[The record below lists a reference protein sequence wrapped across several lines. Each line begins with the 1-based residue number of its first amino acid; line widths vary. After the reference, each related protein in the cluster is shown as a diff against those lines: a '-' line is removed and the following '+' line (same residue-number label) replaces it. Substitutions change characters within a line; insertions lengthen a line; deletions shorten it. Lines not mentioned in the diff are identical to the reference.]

1 MKVSIKINDL
11 LQQNEAVILPF
22 LMLIGQGHAILDCT
36 NVESLELEQLDL
48 LFSHTPAHWDLAE
61 FWPIIDVDTLSN
73 GFATQLE
80 QWIHQRQGRS
90 SEQPTA
96 FVMPPSE
103 IETEGSSDLD
113 FAVSDE
119 NRFNP
124 SLDIFN
130 LRDSILNDYR
140 DYINSF
146 LSIKDPKV
154 YDFVQQE
161 LDKGELWPDPL
172 VQLNPSYAPGASL
185 EHLIQEQ
192 ILHPD
197 CLHYFRN
204 QQTGAAFQLRY
215 HQEEAFRLAAQ
226 NLPYVL
232 TTGTGS
238 GKSLTYVAPI
248 FSDLLQHPEIKG
260 VRAILV
266 YPMNALIN
274 SQTGELKKFLD
285 NVPGSPIR
293 VGQYTGQEKTDD
305 RNKIQDNPPHILLTN
320 YVMLELML
328 SRNNEGKLVS
338 SPDLKF
344 LVLDELHTY
353 RGRQGADVS
362 LLVRKLRQRCGQ
374 NLLCIGTSAT
384 MSTEGDRLQRKA
396 TVANVASKLFGTEI
410 KPDQVI
416 DETLVRSIDR
426 PEPSPAELSA
436 ALDQD
441 LPPEA
446 EQTLDRF
453 REHPLAAWIEMNLG
467 LQDEDGHLIRR
478 TPLSLNE
485 GSAQLAQVSDRP
497 VEHCRQR
504 LQDLLLWGSKTKGL
518 AFRLHQFI
526 SQGGSVYATWEPKDK
541 RYLTLEGQY
550 STSDRKRLYP
560 LVFCRECGQDYYLV
574 SYDTS
579 RNTLQPL
586 LPTDLS
592 KPDDD
597 DTEDSTSGYLAI
609 NESGLWSQDDDD
621 RLPDTWF
628 NPPTQKRGRTIKK
641 GYENRVPRSLR
652 ALTNGTVT
660 ESVLEGTAGWFVPKP
675 FRVCLNCGTLHDS
688 RKKEFSKLS
697 RLSSEGRSTATTLL
711 CLSTVN
717 QLRQSEAIEEKAR
730 KILSFTDNRQ
740 DASLQAGHFN
750 DFVQTSL
757 LRIAL
762 YQALKTHGT
771 LTHETITQAVLEHL
785 NLTQEDYAKTPA
797 EFSYDDNVAFAKL
810 IKYRL
815 YEDLRKGW
823 RIVQPN
829 LEQSGL
835 LSINYKN
842 LQGICENPRVWEKH
856 SNSILL
862 QATPEQRYR
871 AIKPI
876 LDQLRRELVLDA
888 ELLQDNKKGELIDLV
903 KQALK
908 DPWRF
913 GENEQIY
920 TARWASATATGTGK
934 NIIKLTPHS
943 SVGKYLRSPHTWP
956 WRSEPLSEEDYQ
968 RLITTILAALTDS
981 GFLTPGKPGVQIKV
995 SCLIWTA
1002 QRVDS
1007 IAPDPLSKKYI
1018 QGSDQRMMPVNPFFQ
1033 NFYSQKGTEMGTMEG
1048 REHTGQ
1054 VRNDDRQDREDKFRN
1069 GLLQSLFCSPT
1080 MELGIDIADLN
1091 AVHMRNVPPS
1101 PANYAQ
1107 RSGRAGRS
1115 GQPALVITYAAI
1127 GSGHDQYFFQRPQ
1140 QMVAGAVM
1148 PPKLELGNEEL
1159 VRSHLHSIWLAKTGA
1174 YFKDSMNQILDL
1186 TQDGYPLSQNLRN
1199 EMTLSPQQLKEC
1211 HQAALQILT
1220 DRFAQED
1227 LKQVP
1232 WYSLDWIQHTLHNA
1246 PQAFDRAC
1254 DRWRDLYRDAYQQR
1268 DEANRLIQ
1276 KAETGSST
1284 PQERQHAEKARQEAQ
1299 RQIDLLI
1306 GNVNQQG
1313 NQLEFYPY
1321 RYFASEGFLPGYN
1334 FPRIPVRAFIQ
1345 AGSQGEF
1352 ISRPKA
1358 VAIREFAPRNIIYYE
1373 GSKFQI
1379 NRTRIPV
1386 GGIDAAYKRAAF
1398 CSNCGYFHDKEGY
1411 QREHCEY
1418 CNAKIVPDANGNPA
1432 RLSTLLSMESMNT
1445 RRRERI
1451 TCDEEE
1457 RLKHGYRIT
1466 NHFRFSSQQH
1476 AQVYDAQGKLLL
1488 QLTYGSGATL
1498 WRLNRGLLSVRDRR
1512 GFHLNKMTGQWDPK
1526 DEEVQDPHHR
1536 ETEVNLLVESTA
1548 NVLLVKPTILPQ
1560 TDLEGFL
1567 ASFQYALSQS
1577 IQAIYK
1583 LEEAEL
1589 DSDRMGQGQYLLFW
1603 ESAEGGA
1610 GVLSQILSNPQ
1621 AFQTIAQEALEI
1633 CHFTPGF
1640 EKERC
1645 GQACYQC
1652 LLSYRNQWD
1661 HAILDRSLIHNFLTT
1676 LTTSTLSRE
1685 YEMGSR
1691 EEHYQHLRAQTDPNS
1706 PLERDVLDEIYRQ
1719 ELRLPDRAQY
1729 HIAEAQAK
1737 PDFFYD
1743 CQHDRIALFCDGS
1756 VHDFPQQQNH
1766 DRASRAALEAA
1777 GYVVIV
1783 IRYDDDWKSKLK
1795 SLLPS

>member
-1 MKVSIKINDL
+1 M
-11 LQQNEAVILPF
+11 LP
-22 LMLIGQGHAILDCT
+22 
-36 NVESLELEQLDL
+36 
-48 LFSHTPAHWDLAE
+48 
-61 FWPIIDVDTLSN
+61 
-73 GFATQLE
+73 
-80 QWIHQRQGRS
+80 
-90 SEQPTA
+90 
-96 FVMPPSE
+96 
-103 IETEGSSDLD
+103 
-113 FAVSDE
+113 
-119 NRFNP
+119 
-124 SLDIFN
+124 LDIFN
-130 LRDSILNDYR
+130 LRDSILNDYQE
-140 DYINSF
+140 YINSF
-146 LSIKDPKV
+146 LNIRDARV
-154 YDFVQQE
+154 YDFVQEE
-161 LDKGELWPDPL
+161 LSKGQLWPDPL

-185 EHLIQEQ
+185 EQLIQEQ
-192 ILHPD
+192 VLHPD

-204 QQTGAAFQLRY
+204 QQTGEAFQLRY
-215 HQEEAFRLAAQ
+215 HQEQAFRLAA
-226 NLPYVL
+226 LCLAYIL
-232 TTGTGS
+232 ITGTGS

-274 SQTGELKKFLD
+274 SQTGELEKFLS
-285 NVPGSPIR
+285 NVPDSPIR
-293 VGQYTGQEKTDD
+293 IGQYTGQESTQRK
-305 RNKIQDNPPHILLTN
+305 NELQENPPHSLLTN

-328 SRNNEGKLVS
+328 SRNMEEKLVS

-353 RGRQGADVS
+353 RGRQGADVA

-384 MSTEGDRLQRKA
+384 MSTQGDRLQRKT
-396 TVANVASKLFGTEI
+396 TVAGVASKLFGTEI
-410 KPDQVI
+410 KAEQVI

-426 PEPSPAELSA
+426 PEPSSAELTA
-436 ALDQD
+436 ALDQA
-441 LPPEA
+441 LPSEA

-453 REHPLAAWIEMNLG
+453 RAHPLSAWIEMNLG

-478 TPLSLNE
+478 VPISLRE
-485 GSAQLAQVSDRP
+485 GAEQLAQLTDRP
-497 VEHCRQR
+497 VEHCQER
-504 LQDLLLWGSKTKGL
+504 LQNLLLWGSKTKGL

-526 SQGGSVYATWEPKDK
+526 SQGGSVYATLEPKDK

-550 STSDRKRLYP
+550 STPDRKVLYP
-560 LVFCRECGQDYYLV
+560 LVFCRDCGQDYYLV
-574 SYDTS
+574 SY
-579 RNTLQPL
+579 NTAENKLQPL
-586 LPTDLS
+586 LPNALS
-592 KPDDD
+592 SPDD
-597 DTEDSTSGYLAI
+597 DTEDSSSGYLAI
-609 NESGLWSQDDDD
+609 NESGLWNQDDED
-621 RLPDTWF
+621 RLPDSWF
-628 NPPTQKRGRTIKK
+628 NPPTKKRGRTIKK
-641 GYENRVPRSLR
+641 GSENRLPRSLR

-688 RKKEFSKLS
+688 RKNEFGKLS

-762 YQALKTHGT
+762 YQALQAHGT

-785 NLTQEDYAKTPA
+785 NLTQEDYAETPT
-797 EFSYDDNVAFAKL
+797 EFSYENKNEAAFAKL
-810 IKYRL
+810 IEYRL

-842 LQGICENPRVWEKH
+842 LQRTCENSRLWQKH
-856 SNSILL
+856 SHSILL
-862 QATPEQRYR
+862 QATPGQRYQ
-871 AIKPI
+871 AIKPV
-876 LDQLRRELVLDA
+876 LDQLRRELALDA
-888 ELLQDNKKGELIDLV
+888 ELLQESNKDKLIRSV
-903 KQALK
+903 RQALK

-913 GENEQIY
+913 SENEQIY
-920 TARWASATATGTGK
+920 TARWASSTATGTG
-934 NIIKLTPHS
+934 NSIIKLTPTS

-956 WRSEPLSEEDYQ
+956 WLSENLNKEDYKL
-968 RLITTILAALTDS
+968 LIDTILAALTDS
-981 GFLTPGKPGVQIKV
+981 GFLKNNKQGVQLRV
-995 SCLIWTA
+995 DCLVWTA
-1002 QRVDS
+1002 QRVEN

-1018 QGSDQRMMPVNPFFQ
+1018 QGSDEGSMRVNPFFQ
-1033 NFYSQKGTEMGTMEG
+1033 NFYSQGGVGLGSMEG

-1054 VRNDDRQDREDKFRN
+1054 VRNDDRQEREEKFRN

-1091 AVHMRNVPPS
+1091 AVHLRNVPPS

-1115 GQPALVITYAAI
+1115 GQPALVLTYAAI
-1127 GSGHDQYFFQRPQ
+1127 GSGHDQYFFRRPQ
-1140 QMVAGAVM
+1140 QMVAGAVI

-1159 VRSHLHSIWLAKTGA
+1159 VRSHLHSIWLAKTGVH
-1174 YFKDSMNQILDL
+1174 FKDSMNQILDL
-1186 TQDGYPLSQNLRN
+1186 TQDDYPLFQNLRDSF
-1199 EMTLSPQQLKEC
+1199 TLSPQQLTEC
-1211 HQAALQILT
+1211 YQAANQILT

-1227 LKQVP
+1227 LEQVP

-1246 PQAFDRAC
+1246 PQAFDGAC
-1254 DRWRDLYRDAYQQR
+1254 GRWRDLYRDAYQQR

-1284 PQERQHAEKARQEAQ
+1284 PQERQNAEKARQEAQ

-1306 GNVNQQG
+1306 GNVSQHSS
-1313 NQLEFYPY
+1313 QLEFYPY
-1321 RYFASEGFLPGYN
+1321 RYFAAEGFLPGYN

-1345 AGSQGEF
+1345 SGSQGEF

-1386 GGIDAAYKRAAF
+1386 GGVDAAYKRAAF
-1398 CSNCGYFHDKEGY
+1398 CANCGYFHDKEEGY
-1411 QREHCEY
+1411 YREHCEY
-1418 CNAKIVPDANGNPA
+1418 CNAKITPDPNGNPA
-1432 RLSTLLSMESMNT
+1432 RLSTLLPMETMNT

-1457 RLKHGYRIT
+1457 RLKHGYRIS
-1466 NHFRFSSQQH
+1466 NHFRFSSQSQQH
-1476 AQVYDAQGKLLL
+1476 AQVHDDQGKLLL
-1488 QLTYGSGATL
+1488 QLTYGSSATL
-1498 WRLNRGLLSVRDRR
+1498 WRLNRGLLSARDRR
-1512 GFHLNKMTGQWDPK
+1512 GFYLNKITGQWDPK

-1536 ETEVNLLVESTA
+1536 ETEVNLLVEGTA
-1548 NVLLVKPTILPQ
+1548 NVLLVKPAVLPQ

-1567 ASFQYALSQS
+1567 ASFQYAISQS

-1589 DSDRMGQGQYLLFW
+1589 DSERMGQGQYLLFW
-1603 ESAEGGA
+1603 EASEGGA
-1610 GVLSQILSNPQ
+1610 GVLSQILTKPQ
-1621 AFQTIAQEALEI
+1621 AFRDIAKEALEI
-1633 CHFTPGF
+1633 CHFTPDF
-1640 EKERC
+1640 EKESC

-1661 HAILDRSLIHNFLTT
+1661 HSILDRHLIHDFLKT
-1676 LTTSTLSRE
+1676 LTNSTLSRE
-1685 YEMGSR
+1685 YATGSR
-1691 EEHYQHLRAQTDPNS
+1691 EEHYQQLRAQTDPNS
-1706 PLERDVLDEIYRQ
+1706 PLEREVLDEIYHQ
-1719 ELRLPDRAQY
+1719 GLRLPDSAQHY
-1729 HIAEAQAK
+1729 IAEVQAK
-1737 PDFFYD
+1737 PDFFYN
-1743 CQHDRIALFCDGS
+1743 CQHYQIAMFCDGS
-1756 VHDFPQQQNH
+1756 VHDSPEQQNS
-1766 DRASRAALEAA
+1766 DRVSRAALETA
-1777 GYVVIV
+1777 GYAVVV
-1783 IRYDDDWKSKLK
+1783 IRYDDDWKSKLA

>member
-1 MKVSIKINDL
+1 M
-11 LQQNEAVILPF
+11 LP
-22 LMLIGQGHAILDCT
+22 
-36 NVESLELEQLDL
+36 
-48 LFSHTPAHWDLAE
+48 
-61 FWPIIDVDTLSN
+61 
-73 GFATQLE
+73 
-80 QWIHQRQGRS
+80 
-90 SEQPTA
+90 
-96 FVMPPSE
+96 
-103 IETEGSSDLD
+103 
-113 FAVSDE
+113 
-119 NRFNP
+119 
-124 SLDIFN
+124 LDIFN

-146 LSIKDPKV
+146 LNIKDPKV

-185 EHLIQEQ
+185 QQLIQEQ
-192 ILHPD
+192 VLHPH
-197 CLHYFRN
+197 CLHYFKN
-204 QQTGAAFQLRY
+204 KDTGEPYHLRY
-215 HQEEAFRLAAQ
+215 HQEQAFRLAAQ

-248 FSDLLQHPEIKG
+248 FSDLLQNPQIPG

-274 SQTGELKKFLD
+274 SQTGELEKFLN
-285 NVPGSPIR
+285 NVPDSPIR
-293 VGQYTGQEKTDD
+293 VGQYTGQESTE
-305 RNKIQDNPPHILLTN
+305 RKIQLQNNPPHILLTN

-328 SRNNEGKLVS
+328 SRNIEEKLVT
-338 SPDLKF
+338 SPNLKF

-384 MSTEGDRLQRKA
+384 MATEGDRHQRKA
-396 TVANVASKLFGTEI
+396 TVAGVASKLFGTEI

-416 DETLVRSIDR
+416 DETLVKSIDR
-426 PEPSPAELSA
+426 PEPSPAELTA
-436 ALDQD
+436 ALDQA

-446 EQTLDRF
+446 QQTLDRF
-453 REHPLAAWIEMNLG
+453 QAHPLAAWIEMNLG
-467 LQDEDGHLIRR
+467 LQDENGHLIRR
-478 TPLSLNE
+478 TPLSLNQ
-485 GSAQLAQVSDRP
+485 GAAQLAQLSDRP
-497 VEHCRQR
+497 VEHCRQQ

-541 RYLTLEGQY
+541 RFLTLEGQY
-550 STSDRKRLYP
+550 STPDRKILYP
-560 LVFCRECGQDYYLV
+560 LVFCRDCGQDYYLV
-574 SYDTS
+574 SYDS
-579 RNTLQPL
+579 SKNTLQPL
-586 LPTDLS
+586 LPTALS
-592 KPDDD
+592 SPDD
-597 DTEDSTSGYLAI
+597 DTEDSTSGYLALD
-609 NESGLWSQDDDD
+609 EPGMWSQEDED
-621 RLPDTWF
+621 RLPDSWF
-628 NPPTQKRGRTIKK
+628 SVTKKRGRTIKK
-641 GYENRVPRSLR
+641 GHENRVPQPIR
-652 ALTNGTVT
+652 ALTDGTVT
-660 ESVLEGTAGWFVPKP
+660 ESLVEGTAGWFMAKP
-675 FRVCLNCGTLHDS
+675 FRVCPNCGTLHDS
-688 RKKEFSKLS
+688 RKNEFSKLS

-717 QLRQSEAIEEKAR
+717 QLRQSQAIAEKSR

-762 YQALKTHGT
+762 YQALQAHGT

-785 NLTQEDYAKTPA
+785 NLTKEDYAKTPA

-888 ELLQDNKKGELIDLV
+888 DLLQDNKKGELIDLV

-934 NIIKLTPHS
+934 NIIKLTPRS

-1033 NFYSQKGTEMGTMEG
+1033 NFYSQKGMEMGTMEG

-1054 VRNDDRQDREDKFRN
+1054 VRNDDRQQREDQFRN

-1091 AVHMRNVPPS
+1091 AVHLRNVPPS

-1115 GQPALVITYAAI
+1115 GQPALVLTYAAI

-1140 QMVAGAVM
+1140 EMVAGAVM
-1148 PPKLELGNEEL
+1148 PPKLELGNEDL
-1159 VRSHLHSIWLAKTGA
+1159 VRSHLHSIWLAKTGVH
-1174 YFKDSMNQILDL
+1174 FKDSMNTILNL
-1186 TQDGYPLSQNLRN
+1186 TQDDYPLFQNLRDN
-1199 EMTLSPQQLKEC
+1199 LTLSPQQLTQC
-1211 HQAALQILT
+1211 YQAAHQILI

-1227 LKQVP
+1227 LEQAP
-1232 WYSLDWIQHTLHNA
+1232 WYSLDWIQNTLHNA
-1246 PQAFDRAC
+1246 LINFDKAC
-1254 DRWRDLYRDAYQQR
+1254 KRWRDLYRDAYQQR

-1284 PQERQHAEKARQEAQ
+1284 PQERQNAEKARQEAQ

-1306 GNVNQQG
+1306 GNGNQHSS
-1313 NQLEFYPY
+1313 NSQLEFYPY
-1321 RYFASEGFLPGYN
+1321 RYFAAEGFLPGYN

-1345 AGSQGEF
+1345 AGNRGEF

-1386 GGIDAAYKRAAF
+1386 GGVDAAYKRAAF
-1398 CSNCGYFHDKEGY
+1398 CGNCGYFHDNEAGY
-1411 QREHCEY
+1411 YREHCEY
-1418 CNAKIVPDANGNPA
+1418 CNAKITPDPNGNPA
-1432 RLSTLLSMESMNT
+1432 KLSTLLSMETMNT
-1445 RRRERI
+1445 RRQERI

-1466 NHFRFSSQQH
+1466 NHFRFSPQSQQH
-1476 AQVYDAQGKLLL
+1476 AQVQDDRGNLLL
-1488 QLTYGSGATL
+1488 QLTYGSSATL

-1512 GFHLNKMTGQWDPK
+1512 GFHLHKITGQWDPK
-1526 DEEVQDPHHR
+1526 DEDVQEPHHR
-1536 ETEVNLLVESTA
+1536 DTEVNLFVASTA
-1548 NVLLVKPTILPQ
+1548 NVLLVQPTVPLS
-1560 TDLEGFL
+1560 THSEGFL
-1567 ASFQYALSQS
+1567 ASLQYAISQS
-1577 IQAIYK
+1577 IQAVYK

-1589 DSDRMGQGQYLLFW
+1589 DSQRMGQGQYLLFW
-1603 ESAEGGA
+1603 EASEGGA
-1610 GVLSQILSNPQ
+1610 GVLSQILTNPK
-1621 AFQTIAQEALEI
+1621 AFQKIAKEALEI

-1640 EKERC
+1640 EKESC

-1661 HAILDRSLIHNFLTT
+1661 HAILDRHLIRDFLTT

-1685 YEMGSR
+1685 YATGSR
-1691 EEHYQHLRAQTDPNS
+1691 EEHYQKLRAQTDPNS
-1706 PLERDVLDEIYRQ
+1706 PLEREVLDEIYHQ
-1719 ELRLPDRAQY
+1719 GLRLPDSAQY
-1729 HIAEAQAK
+1729 YIAEAQAK
-1737 PDFFYD
+1737 PDFFYN
-1743 CQHDRIALFCDGS
+1743 CQHYQIAMFCDGS
-1756 VHDFPQQQNH
+1756 VHDSPEQQH
-1766 DRASRAALEAA
+1766 SDRASRAALEAA
-1777 GYVVIV
+1777 GYAVIV
-1783 IRYDDDWKSKLK
+1783 IRYNEDWKSKLA